1 MVIHGLQKMTLL
13 DFPGKVACTI
23 FLGWCDFRCPFCHN
37 WELIDGSAPAELDDE
52 KLLDFLKKRRGLLE
66 GVAITGGEPMLNK
79 DLPELM
85 RKIRELGYPV
95 KVDTNGNHP
104 EMLRRVIDEK
114 LVDYI
119 AMDVKNSRE
128 RYAQTIGLEEF
139 DTSNVEKSIGI
150 IMGSGIEYEFRT
162 TVVEQLHDNDSF
174 KGIGTL
180 IEGAER
186 YFLQKF
192 TDRDTVPF
200 EGLSAP
206 SDDKMREYLE
216 TVRPFVKEVQL
227 RGVN

>member
-52 KLLDFLKKRRGLLE
+52 KLMDFLKKRQGLLE

-128 RYAQTIGLEEF
+128 RYAQTIGLEKF

-180 IEGAER
+180 IEGADR

-206 SDDKMREYLE
+206 
-216 TVRPFVKEVQL
+216 
-227 RGVN
+227 

>member
-206 SDDKMREYLE
+206 SDDKIREYLE